1 MALKCAIPKSA
12 TILRKNGKRTLNH
25 STESKSQPC
34 HARGGNSGTT
44 TNHCADKSQSF
55 AKYHMG
61 VKTGETKLLGVPW
74 NKAVDTI
81 VVAFPTPIVKV
92 TKREILRKIAEINDP
107 SELASPV
114 KSAGK
119 ML

>member
-1 MALKCAIPKSA
+1 MLPSSEKAAKE
-12 TILRKNGKRTLNH
+12 H
-25 STESKSQPC
+25 STTQLKAKHSLATPVEEIAGQQP
-34 HARGGNSGTT
+34 TT
-44 TNHCADKSQSF
+44 MLDTSQSF

-92 TKREILRKIAEINDP
+92 TKRKILRKRAEINDP
-107 SELASPV
+107 LELASPV
-114 KSAGK
+114 KWAGK

>member
-1 MALKCAIPKSA
+1 MALKCAIFRSA
-12 TILRKNGKRTLNH
+12 TILRESGRITFSH
-25 STESKSQPC
+25 STGSKSQPC

-107 SELASPV
+107 
-114 KSAGK
+114 
-119 ML
+119 

>member
-1 MALKCAIPKSA
+1 ML
-12 TILRKNGKRTLNH
+12 
-25 STESKSQPC
+25 
-34 HARGGNSGTT
+34 
-44 TNHCADKSQSF
+44 DKSQSF

-74 NKAVDTI
+74 KKAVDTI
-81 VVAFPTPIVKV
+81 AVAFPAPIVKV
-92 TKREILRKIAEINDP
+92 TKREILRKIAEMNDP
-107 SELASPV
+107 LELASPV

>member
-1 MALKCAIPKSA
+1 MEETA
-12 TILRKNGKRTLNH
+12 GQ
-25 STESKSQPC
+25 QP
-34 HARGGNSGTT
+34 TT
-44 TNHCADKSQSF
+44 MLDTSQSF

-92 TKREILRKIAEINDP
+92 TKRKILRKIAEINDP
-107 SELASPV
+107 LELASPV
-114 KSAGK
+114 KRAGR

>member
-1 MALKCAIPKSA
+1 ML
-12 TILRKNGKRTLNH
+12 
-25 STESKSQPC
+25 
-34 HARGGNSGTT
+34 
-44 TNHCADKSQSF
+44 DKSQSF

-61 VKTGETKLLGVPW
+61 IKTGETKLLGVPW

-81 VVAFPTPIVKV
+81 VVAFPTTIVKV

-107 SELASPV
+107 LELASPV

>member
-1 MALKCAIPKSA
+1 MEEIA
-12 TILRKNGKRTLNH
+12 GQ
-25 STESKSQPC
+25 QP
-34 HARGGNSGTT
+34 TT
-44 TNHCADKSQSF
+44 MLDKSQSF

-107 SELASPV
+107 LELASPV